1 MVSAADDRTLKVIN
15 YCNCNVLYILH
26 QVWSLDS
33 GNRLVTLQ
41 SHSDGVTCLQFN
53 DTTIVSGSYDKTV
66 KLWDFSAC

>member
-1 MVSAADDRTLKVIN
+1 MFIA
-15 YCNCNVLYILH
+15 